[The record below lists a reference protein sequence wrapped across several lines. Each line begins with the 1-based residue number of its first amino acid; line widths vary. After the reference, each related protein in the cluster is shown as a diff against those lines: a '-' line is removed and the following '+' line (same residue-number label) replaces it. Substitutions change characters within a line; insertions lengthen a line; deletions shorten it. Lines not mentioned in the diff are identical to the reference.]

1 MSYTVNI
8 VVAEM
13 KWSIFFF
20 QRASHARACVTFSRN
35 GLFGF
40 PPSACFTTRSEN
52 FAGFIF
58 VDVVRSALVWVS
70 LCLRCFA
77 FHLPTWHFPTTTQQY
92 TLTQVSPSHLT
103 PWVVK
108 FVHLNYL
115 QHTQSANLVSKSGAK
130 FWGPTCFV
138 HLTQKKKIFKIV
150 KWINKVFLSITCTR
164 NLKKKFLRL
173 SKFCF
178 TVEML
183 LLCLSIWPKF
193 CFLLRKYARLLWI

>member
-1 MSYTVNI
+1 MV
-8 VVAEM
+8 
-13 KWSIFFF
+13 F
-20 QRASHARACVTFSRN
+20 
-35 GLFGF
+35 FGF

-115 QHTQSANLVSKSGAK
+115 QHTHNRQTSSVKAAQNFEAPRALCN
-130 FWGPTCFV
+130 TE
-138 HLTQKKKIFKIV
+138 KKFKIV
-150 KWINKVFLSITCTR
+150 EWINKVFLSITCTR
-164 NLKKKFLRL
+164 N
-173 SKFCF
+173 
-178 TVEML
+178 
-183 LLCLSIWPKF
+183 
-193 CFLLRKYARLLWI
+193 